1 METGIYLQGNTEK
14 ARTEWKE
21 KVWKVM
27 SRSDRSIFSSARE
40 LGNKSSKIKTM
51 LCHIIS
57 DFNRLKMKNQAKE
70 KLWLLAMQ

>member
-1 METGIYLQGNTEK
+1 
-14 ARTEWKE
+14 
-21 KVWKVM
+21 M

-70 KLWLLAMQ
+70 KL